1 MTRATVVI
9 GYGADELVAAHLLA
23 RAGHRVVVLGEG
35 RTTEAT
41 RGWIA
46 PAIVRALGLDRH
58 GLRMERDDPWAVAP
72 LDGGV
77 RLELWQDH
85 ERSAASIARIS
96 PRDAARWP
104 AFCERMARL
113 ARFVESAYLEPPP
126 DPVGVGADAIGHL
139 ARVAWR
145 ARRMG
150 REGLT
155 DLLRVLPMPVADLLD
170 DWFESDALKGLL
182 AAAAVA
188 GLRRGPRAA
197 GTAFSLLDRHVGN
210 RPGVFRPPR
219 SNAAQVL
226 AALPGIEFR
235 GDARAARIALDAG
248 GVSAVA
254 LVDGTEIPAGRV
266 ISGLDP
272 RRTLLE
278 LLEPGWLGA
287 ETVRTVRNIRARGVV
302 AEVAIA
308 SAGHGLAA
316 PLVLAPSLDYLERAA
331 DAAKYG
337 KVSAEPLAV
346 VRPTTASELEV
357 ELQYV
362 PYALA
367 DGPWDDDRRGG
378 LERLAR
384 DTLRRWLPE
393 LTGAV
398 EVTAVRTPVDLET
411 ARGWPQGQAAH
422 AELALDQALWMR
434 PVPELARYRTPIDGL
449 YLCGPA
455 MHPGPGAPGAA
466 GAHAARAIL
475 GETTFGARR

>member
-9 GYGADELVAAHLLA
+9 GCGVDELVAAHLLA
-23 RAGHRVVVLGEG
+23 RAGHRVIVLGEG
-35 RTTEAT
+35 RMTGAT

-46 PAIVRALGLDRH
+46 PAIVRALDLDRQ
-58 GLRMERDDPWAVAP
+58 GLRMEEDDPWAVAP
-72 LDGGV
+72 LDGGG
-77 RLELWQDH
+77 RLELWQDRA
-85 ERSAASIARIS
+85 RSAASIARIS

-113 ARFVESAYLEPPP
+113 ARFVESVYLEPPP
-126 DPVGVGADAIGHL
+126 DPVGVGADAIGQL

-150 REGLT
+150 RAGLT

-188 GLRRGPRAA
+188 GLGRGPRAA
-197 GTAFSLLDRHVGN
+197 GTAFTLLDRHVGN

-226 AALPGIEFR
+226 AALPGIDFR
-235 GDARAARIALDAG
+235 GDARAARIAVEAG
-248 GVSAVA
+248 RVSAVVLA
-254 LVDGTEIPAGRV
+254 DGTGIAAARV

-278 LLEPGWLGA
+278 VLEPGWLDA
-287 ETVRTVRNIRARGVV
+287 ETVRTVRNVRARGVV

-308 SAGHGLAA
+308 STGPGLAA
-316 PLVLAPSLDYLERAA
+316 PLVVAPSLDYLERAA

-337 KVSAEPLAV
+337 RVSTAPLAV
-346 VRPTTASELEV
+346 VRPTARALEV

-367 DGPWDDDRRGG
+367 DGPWDDDRRDG
-378 LERLAR
+378 LARLAL
-384 DTLRRWLPE
+384 DTLRRWLPD
-393 LTGAV
+393 LAGAV
-398 EVTAVRTPVDLET
+398 ELIAVRTPADLQT
-411 ARGWPQGQAAH
+411 ARGWPEGQAAH

-434 PVPELARYRTPIDGL
+434 PAPALARYRTSIDGL

-455 MHPGPGAPGAA
+455 MHPGPAAPGAA
-466 GAHAARAIL
+466 GAHAARAIRR
-475 GETTFGARR
+475 ETTLGRRG